1 MMSSANVNR
10 FRTEVIHVVQ
20 QIVQLADHRDSLF
33 EANSIA
39 ALDMALEGLEHSIQ
53 ILRGCVDGLK
63 YRVALQ
69 VRRTQDCGKNANG
82 KLP

>member
-10 FRTEVIHVVQ
+10 FRTEVIHVAQ

-63 YRVALQ
+63 YRVDLQ
-69 VRRTQDCGKNANG
+69 VRRTQDCGKNADG